1 MPKNQPTN
9 LVQEAQQQAL
19 NTAKTFTDLRT
30 LLDALASFGNRAT
43 HQHVGKDDFF
53 NGLSLIRNAIAKEH
67 DHALANL
74 FLLTGVG
81 GPEALNYSQEQFKKW
96 FGEKQHHIM
105 SFLEEFGTLP
115 SFYRADKE
123 QQFLKDIKEEI
134 DKIDE
139 NNSN

>member
-1 MPKNQPTN
+1 MSKQNN

-19 NTAKTFTDLRT
+19 NTVRAFSDLKNV
-30 LLDALASFGNRAT
+30 LDAMASFGNRAT

-96 FGEKQHHIM
+96 FGNERHHVM

-115 SFYRADKE
+115 SFYRADTE
-123 QQFLKDIKEEI
+123 QQFRKDIKTEIEKINNEE
-134 DKIDE
+134 K
-139 NNSN
+139 SQ